1 MPHTEKREMSDI
13 PQCQQITVASKNFPI
28 QKNTDKLFHYECVNE
43 LFVIYGDKQYSEDMC

>member
-13 PQCQQITVASKNFPI
+13 PLCQQITVASKNFPI
-28 QKNTDKLFHYECVNE
+28 QKNTDKLFHYEYGNE